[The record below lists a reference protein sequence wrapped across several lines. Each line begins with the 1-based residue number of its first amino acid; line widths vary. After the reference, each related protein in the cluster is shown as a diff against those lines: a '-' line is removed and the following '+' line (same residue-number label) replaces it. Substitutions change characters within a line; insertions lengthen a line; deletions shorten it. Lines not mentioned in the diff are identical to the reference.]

1 MSVNSDVPHVDC
13 YAVIV
18 AKYSSMSSSL
28 TVVGVTA
35 AVIILHCDTVIL
47 TLAKMMKRQ
56 GCHVSQ
62 K

>member
-35 AVIILHCDTVIL
+35 AVIILHCDTVSL
-47 TLAKMMKRQ
+47 ALAKI
-56 GCHVSQ
+56 
-62 K
+62 